1 MKFDQALKEGFDNY
15 VSEDEEKITIGR
27 DILNAIKELVSDNDV
42 IALAVEKHKDN
53 PSLHANIC
61 KLYFA
66 IDGLLKP
73 GLLKPAKDEEEIT
86 AAGAGGGGVK
96 ETDYKYNIDSAVE
109 KEAEQNKGI
118 GAFGKFGTAKYKT
131 NQAAKKAVDTRSKL
145 IAQAVDVYNKKTK
158 GIEQALRNAS

>member
-27 DILNAIKELVSDNDV
+27 DVLNAIKELVSDNDV

-66 IDGLLKP
+66 IDD
-73 GLLKPAKDEEEIT
+73 LLKPAKDEEEIT
-86 AAGAGGGGVK
+86 SATVQRGATNT
-96 ETDYKYNIDSAVE
+96 ELKYDVDKVVE
-109 KEAEQNKGI
+109 KEAEKDSTFGQLGFGRT
-118 GAFGKFGTAKYKT
+118 GASKRAVAARDKLVGK
-131 NQAAKKAVDTRSKL
+131 
-145 IAQAVDVYNKKTK
+145 AVDVYNKNTDQIK
-158 GIEQALRNAS
+158 QAIKDAAK

>member
-15 VSEDEEKITIGR
+15 VSEDEEQITIGR
-27 DILNAIKELVSDNDV
+27 DVLNAIKELVSDNDV

-53 PSLHANIC
+53 PSLHANIS

-66 IDGLLKP
+66 IDD
-73 GLLKPAKDEEEIT
+73 LLKPAKDEEEIT
-86 AAGAGGGGVK
+86 ASGAGGGVK
-96 ETDYKYNIDSAVE
+96 ETDYKYNIDYAVE
-109 KEAEQNKGI
+109 KEGEQNKGI
-118 GAFGKFGTAKYKT
+118 GAFGMGTAKYKT

-145 IAQAVDVYNKKTK
+145 IAQAVDVYNKNTK